1 MERLIQRLRA
11 SISRGKQRKMRTR
24 ARKEGEKRECHAR
37 ERERKGFVDY
47 GFTWAS
53 EGKRRRREERR
64 GEKSQRDGVA
74 YASSRFPL
82 CSREVERRQK
92 EKKAGEGEMLGV
104 ARASLTRREKHS
116 LRRGGKKK
124 RKSPVSETR
133 VRQVFPQNNGGGTTA
148 TRI

>member
-1 MERLIQRLRA
+1 MP
-11 SISRGKQRKMRTR
+11 RT
-24 ARKEGEKRECHAR
+24 R
-37 ERERKGFVDY
+37 ERERGLRRLRFHL
-47 GFTWAS
+47 GIG
-53 EGKRRRREERR
+53 GKETSSRGEERR
-64 GEKSQRDGVA
+64 GEDSQRDGVA

-116 LRRGGKKK
+116 LRRGGRKK

>member
-1 MERLIQRLRA
+1 M
-11 SISRGKQRKMRTR
+11 
-24 ARKEGEKRECHAR
+24 KRENATHER
-37 ERERKGFVDY
+37 ERER
-47 GFTWAS
+47 AS
-53 EGKRRRREERR
+53 SITVSPGHRRERDVVARRGEERR